1 MLEDLLLFTV
11 PIEYLMKAP
20 LFEAIIIGEGHP
32 VGFSPNALFFPRF
45 FGHER
50 ANPHP
55 NLDHLLVHLFIITSD
70 SAVRDC
76 FVGCVPGGEFIK
88 DLFLIG

>member
-1 MLEDLLLFTV
+1 LERVTLLASVRMHSSSPVSSGTSGRTLTQTLTISLF
-11 PIEYLMKAP
+11 IFL
-20 LFEAIIIGEGHP
+20 
-32 VGFSPNALFFPRF
+32 
-45 FGHER
+45 
-50 ANPHP
+50 
-55 NLDHLLVHLFIITSD
+55 IITSD